1 MVTDG
6 RWATA
11 PHLVG
16 RHVALEP
23 LGRAHVPELRAALG
37 GSGLW
42 ELVFTSVPHP
52 DAVDGYV
59 DDALAMQTRGEALPF
74 AVRDGAGEIVGS
86 TRFYQLA
93 PAVPRL
99 AIGYTWIVPR
109 AQRTVVNTAAKR
121 LLLGHAFEGLGCAA
135 VAFETSTLNLRSQ
148 AAIERLGARRDGVL
162 RSHMRHR
169 DGTLRDTVVYSIVAG
184 EWPAVRDALDARL
197 EAARPPER
205 ADPSWSA

>member
-1 MVTDG
+1 MSHG
-6 RWATA
+6 PWAIV
-11 PHLVG
+11 PRLVG
-16 RHVALEP
+16 RHAALEP

-37 GSGLW
+37 GTALW

-59 DDALAMQTRGEALPF
+59 DDALAMQARGEALPF
-74 AVRDGAGEIVGS
+74 VIRDGSGAVVGS
-86 TRFYQLA
+86 TRYYQLA

-109 AQRTVVNTAAKR
+109 AQRTAVNTEAKR
-121 LLLGHAFEGLGCAA
+121 LLLGHAFDTLGCAA

-162 RSHMRHR
+162 RHHMRHK
-169 DGTLRDTVVYSIVAG
+169 DGTLRDTVAYSIVAG

-197 EAARPPER
+197 G
-205 ADPSWSA
+205 

>member
-1 MVTDG
+1 MSHG
-6 RWATA
+6 PWATV
-11 PHLVG
+11 PRLVG
-16 RHVALEP
+16 RHAALEP
-23 LGRAHVPELRAALG
+23 LGRAHLPELRAALG
-37 GSGLW
+37 GTALW

-59 DDALAMQTRGEALPF
+59 DDGLGMQARGEALPF
-74 AVRDGAGEIVGS
+74 VIRDGSGAVVGS
-86 TRFYQLA
+86 TRYYQLA

-109 AQRTVVNTAAKR
+109 AQRTAVNTEAKR
-121 LLLGHAFEGLGCAA
+121 LLLGHAFDTLGCAA

-162 RSHMRHR
+162 RHHMRHK
-169 DGTLRDTVVYSIVAG
+169 DGTLRDTVAYSIVAG

-197 EAARPPER
+197 G
-205 ADPSWSA
+205 